1 MKSVNDGRQ
10 KPPFLFGKKMERI
23 KDVIGTYGLWGV
35 FLGVITILIKP
46 FISVKQTIRDMVITF
61 LISMLSGLLLEY
73 FDVPIPVK
81 YGVSGVCGLFAVR
94 LYMIA
99 DSLLKQVEQNPFD
112 FIKQW
117 RDKKD
122 DRG

>member
-1 MKSVNDGRQ
+1 MKSVNGGRQ
-10 KPPFLFGKKMERI
+10 KPPFLFGKSMERI

-35 FLGVITILIKP
+35 FLGVVTVLIKP
-46 FISVKQTIRDMVITF
+46 FISIRQTLRDMVITF

-73 FDVPIPVK
+73 FNVPTPVK

-99 DSLLKQVEQNPFD
+99 DSLLRQVEKDPLD
-112 FIKQW
+112 FIKHW
-117 RDKKD
+117 KEGRN
-122 DRG
+122 DR